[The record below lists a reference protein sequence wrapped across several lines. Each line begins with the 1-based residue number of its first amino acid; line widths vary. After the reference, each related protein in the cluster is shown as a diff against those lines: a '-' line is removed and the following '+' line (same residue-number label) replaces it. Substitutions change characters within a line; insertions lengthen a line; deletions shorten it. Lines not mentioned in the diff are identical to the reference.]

1 MKILHICP
9 DFPLDSRGG
18 ETFDLLSR
26 SWSKMGHDVTV
37 ITSRPYDS
45 DKGSAIKSDY
55 ILHEIRMTKYVWL
68 FPEAKLFFPIMG
80 SERDKLK
87 SFITN
92 YSGDYDI
99 ILIHGLLESVSRLS
113 LRTVKRNRNVILT
126 NHGLSMG
133 SYSPV
138 IKPISALIYLIFGN
152 IFIRKLKF
160 ITVYSNF
167 ALRQQSVFFGK
178 LPKIIKFQFPLGI
191 DTSALQ
197 YFVMNPDHGSVLS
210 MPNYIF
216 AVGRHVRVKG
226 FETLL
231 RSFKDVRAKFPN
243 EILII
248 AGKKNNYTMK
258 LMDLASRLG
267 LSDSISFI
275 GYIDEKKKIGLIA
288 RADAFVIPSL
298 SEGYGLNAIYAKVL
312 DVPTVATNTGNHKE
326 ILSGS
331 EKALIIKPGDS
342 GQLTEAIISLL
353 GKKNSMNRSPDL
365 MALDNYDIENTAREY
380 IKIFEQVLAY
390 S

>member
-1 MKILHICP
+1 
-9 DFPLDSRGG
+9 
-18 ETFDLLSR
+18 
-26 SWSKMGHDVTV
+26 
-37 ITSRPYDS
+37 
-45 DKGSAIKSDY
+45 
-55 ILHEIRMTKYVWL
+55 
-68 FPEAKLFFPIMG
+68 
-80 SERDKLK
+80 
-87 SFITN
+87 
-92 YSGDYDI
+92 
-99 ILIHGLLESVSRLS
+99 
-113 LRTVKRNRNVILT
+113 
-126 NHGLSMG
+126 
-133 SYSPV
+133 
-138 IKPISALIYLIFGN
+138 
-152 IFIRKLKF
+152 
-160 ITVYSNF
+160 
-167 ALRQQSVFFGK
+167 
-178 LPKIIKFQFPLGI
+178 
-191 DTSALQ
+191 
-197 YFVMNPDHGSVLS
+197 
-210 MPNYIF
+210 
-216 AVGRHVRVKG
+216 
-226 FETLL
+226 
-231 RSFKDVRAKFPN
+231 
-243 EILII
+243 
-248 AGKKNNYTMK
+248 MK